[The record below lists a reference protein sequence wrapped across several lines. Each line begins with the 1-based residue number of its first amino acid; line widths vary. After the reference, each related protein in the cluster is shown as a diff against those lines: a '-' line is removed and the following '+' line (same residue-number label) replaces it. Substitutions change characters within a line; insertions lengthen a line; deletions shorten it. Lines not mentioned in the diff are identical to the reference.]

1 MQRFLLLL
9 LLLLCVSREERREE
23 KRREER
29 ALFFGWCVDIF
40 LPRFD
45 ILVRW
50 IKESKSLFCS
60 QSPKVVPEK
69 VKNFERWRCDKTE
82 GGGKKEE
89 ILLEE
94 KGGERGKKSHPSEG
108 NPLQKKIRNG
118 ITIIDGNSIKNV
130 SQFERWSDDSHAI
143 KCSCDVENTREENTK
158 VNPIARFIERD
169 RG

>member
-1 MQRFLLLL
+1 M
-9 LLLLCVSREERREE
+9 
-23 KRREER
+23 
-29 ALFFGWCVDIF
+29 DIF

-45 ILVRW
+45 ILLRW

-89 ILLEE
+89 ILL
-94 KGGERGKKSHPSEG
+94 KKKAAKGKKKPSIEG
-108 NPLQKKIRNG
+108 NPLQKKRNG

>member
-1 MQRFLLLL
+1 MRQN
-9 LLLLCVSREERREE
+9 RR
-23 KRREER
+23 RR
-29 ALFFGWCVDIF
+29 
-40 LPRFD
+40 
-45 ILVRW
+45 
-50 IKESKSLFCS
+50 
-60 QSPKVVPEK
+60 Q
-69 VKNFERWRCDKTE
+69 
-82 GGGKKEE
+82 KEE

>member
-1 MQRFLLLL
+1 MVLSSLSKPFLLSPSFGDFWTHPKRCGGGTHQRSMGNVKVELL
-9 LLLLCVSREERREE
+9 LRQGRPDDARREE

-45 ILVRW
+45 ILLRW
-50 IKESKSLFCS
+50 IKQSKSLFCS

-94 KGGERGKKSHPSEG
+94 KGGERGKKKPSIEG

-118 ITIIDGNSIKNV
+118 ITIIDGNSIK
-130 SQFERWSDDSHAI
+130 
-143 KCSCDVENTREENTK
+143 KC
-158 VNPIARFIERD
+158 
-169 RG
+169 

>member
-1 MQRFLLLL
+1 MQRF
-9 LLLLCVSREERREE
+9 LLLLCVSREERREEKRREE

-45 ILVRW
+45 ILLRW

-89 ILLEE
+89 ILL
-94 KGGERGKKSHPSEG
+94 KKKAAKGKKKPSIEG

>member
-45 ILVRW
+45 ILLRW

-89 ILLEE
+89 ILL
-94 KGGERGKKSHPSEG
+94 KKKAAKGKKKPSIEG
-108 NPLQKKIRNG
+108 NPLQIKIRNG

>member
-1 MQRFLLLL
+1 MQRF
-9 LLLLCVSREERREE
+9 LLLLCVSREKRREEKRREEKRREE

-40 LPRFD
+40 LPRFGYST
-45 ILVRW
+45 RW

-60 QSPKVVPEK
+60 SSRPEK
-69 VKNFERWRCDKTE
+69 VKNFERWRCNKTE
-82 GGGKKEE
+82 GGGRKEFLKK
-89 ILLEE
+89 
-94 KGGERGKKSHPSEG
+94 KGGERQKSPSET
-108 NPLQKKIRNG
+108 PSKKKNG
-118 ITIIDGNSIKNV
+118 ITIIDGNSTKNV

>member
-1 MQRFLLLL
+1 MQRF
-9 LLLLCVSREERREE
+9 LLLCVSREERREE

-45 ILVRW
+45 ILLRW

-89 ILLEE
+89 IVL
-94 KGGERGKKSHPSEG
+94 KKKAAKGKKSHPSKET
-108 NPLQKKIRNG
+108 PSKKKRNG

-158 VNPIARFIERD
+158 VNPIARFIECD

>member
-1 MQRFLLLL
+1 MFVCVSVMQRF

-29 ALFFGWCVDIF
+29 ALSFGWCVDIF

-45 ILVRW
+45 ILLRW

-89 ILLEE
+89 ILL
-94 KGGERGKKSHPSEG
+94 KKKAAKV
-108 NPLQKKIRNG
+108 KKAIHRRKPPPK
-118 ITIIDGNSIKNV
+118 KNKKRHYHHRR
-130 SQFERWSDDSHAI
+130 ELDK
-143 KCSCDVENTREENTK
+143 KC
-158 VNPIARFIERD
+158 
-169 RG
+169 

>member
-1 MQRFLLLL
+1 MQRF
-9 LLLLCVSREERREE
+9 LLLCVSREERREE

-45 ILVRW
+45 ILLRW

-89 ILLEE
+89 ILL
-94 KGGERGKKSHPSEG
+94 KKKAAKGKKKPSIEG